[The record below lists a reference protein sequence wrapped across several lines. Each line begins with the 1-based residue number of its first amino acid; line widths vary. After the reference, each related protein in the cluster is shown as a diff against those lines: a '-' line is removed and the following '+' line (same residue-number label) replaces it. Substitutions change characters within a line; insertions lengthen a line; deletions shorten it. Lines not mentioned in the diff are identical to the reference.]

1 MLISAKDHISCD
13 HKVKGVD
20 STFSWE
26 NKRCQE
32 GGHIWE
38 SWAEWSYCD
47 EGKEQGRGEKDE
59 STTGRVTSKNY
70 QDIEVTFK

>member
-1 MLISAKDHISCD
+1 MRTIEA
-13 HKVKGVD
+13 KGVD

-38 SWAEWSYCD
+38 SV
-47 EGKEQGRGEKDE
+47 GRLNLLWWRGGAGGGEKDGLITGCI
-59 STTGRVTSKNY
+59 TTSNY
-70 QDIEVTFK
+70 QDIETTFK